1 MTIFQTL
8 RTTFDVCK
16 SLPKVSPSL
25 RFFSVSQVAYE
36 PPQDDLN
43 AKISKRREYL
53 RQYHEA
59 CRFKSNVDP
68 EYRRQRRESLSAIDR
83 RYYQNPDHH
92 EIIKL
97 KRRILYARRVAENPH
112 LYARYRL
119 HLWLNRHAWVRDELD
134 WKAHKPV
141 WSPVKV
147 TRTCES
153 CNIEKYGGSYLW
165 WVRMRECRWPE
176 LGTCYDLTVLYLR
189 TRNMLNL
196 FSGGQQ
202 RKYDPSLFDCTT
214 CFFGPNPDPRHA
226 YPRGCEDVTTIR
238 ELRTRKQELDRGLK
252 PGSLSQ
258 NKSAAV

>member
-68 EYRRQRRESLSAIDR
+68 EYRRQRRELLSAIDR

-97 KRRILYARRVAENPH
+97 KRRILYARRVAENPS
-112 LYARYRL
+112 LYARSRL
-119 HLWLNRHAWVRDELD
+119 HLWLNRHAWVRDERL
-134 WKAHKPV
+134 
-141 WSPVKV
+141 
-147 TRTCES
+147 ES
-153 CNIEKYGGSYLW
+153 SQACLVPCQSDQDLRKLQYREIWRVLSVVGTYA
-165 WVRMRECRWPE
+165 RMQMARI
-176 LGTCYDLTVLYLR
+176 
-189 TRNMLNL
+189 
-196 FSGGQQ
+196 
-202 RKYDPSLFDCTT
+202 
-214 CFFGPNPDPRHA
+214 RH
-226 YPRGCEDVTTIR
+226 
-238 ELRTRKQELDRGLK
+238 LL
-252 PGSLSQ
+252 
-258 NKSAAV
+258 